1 MIIEAQAL
9 ILAVRAHGEHGAVI
23 RALTPAHGLQP
34 GYVRGG
40 RSRALRPVLSP
51 GNVVAL
57 SLRAR
62 TETQLAAA
70 TAELVHSR
78 APLLAEPLPAAA
90 IDWLCALTAATLP
103 EGYAYPAVHDAL
115 AAVLDAVEH
124 APSARGWAP
133 AIWRFEALLL
143 AELGYG
149 LAGGLPERRAAGPEA
164 GGGGDA
170 TGDATGDAIARH
182 LLPGR
187 RGVILA
193 ARDRLRTRLAR
204 AGSGG

>member
-1 MIIEAQAL
+1 MIIEAEAL
-9 ILAVRAHGEHGAVI
+9 IVAVRAHGEHGAVI

-103 EGYAYPAVHDAL
+103 EGHPYPAVHDAL
-115 AAVLDAVEH
+115 AAMLDAVEH

-149 LAGGLPERRAAGPEA
+149 LAGGGLAN
-164 GGGGDA
+164 GGLEPDDRDPA
-170 TGDATGDAIARH
+170 GDAIARH

-204 AGSGG
+204 AGAGG